1 MSVVITRYT
10 CGLSFSRKES
20 HAGRGYKL
28 PFCSNACRGQSVKGV
43 PRPGLLDAYLAKL
56 RATAADRFW
65 QKVAKGKPDQCW
77 EWTGKRHRSGYCY
90 TRWNGRQQMLAHRI
104 AMSLTDG
111 DWDSPLDVCH
121 TCDNT
126 ICCNPAHL
134 WRGTAM
140 DNRNDM
146 IRKGRLRSLK
156 GSENRAAKLTEDA
169 VLAIRVSEKRTD
181 DLAAEYN
188 VSLTTIRDIKRRDI
202 WRHLP

>member
-1 MSVVITRYT
+1 MSVVVTWSNMRAVLLAKEITNAERYKM
-10 CGLSFSRKES
+10 S
-20 HAGRGYKL
+20 
-28 PFCSNACRGQSVKGV
+28 FCSNACRGQSVKGV

-65 QKVAKGKPDQCW
+65 QKVAKGEPDQCW
-77 EWTGKRHRSGYCY
+77 EWTGNRNRCGYCY
-90 TRWNGRQQMLAHRI
+90 TRWNGRQMLAHRI
-104 AMSLTDG
+104 AIALTDG
-111 DWDSPLDVCH
+111 GWDSPLDVCH
-121 TCDNT
+121 TCENT

-146 IRKGRLRSLK
+146 ISKGRLRSLK

-202 WRHLP
+202 WRHIP